1 MMAAQGADILRVG
14 MVSSVG
20 MSAEV
25 TSAAVRAG
33 IDRFQAS
40 SVLDRRFN
48 PLVMAL
54 VATPDL
60 PPLAPA
66 VQGLSGLTARQIRML
81 RLAGP
86 ALRACLEG
94 VPSGPAPVLLAGP
107 EAFPEGRP
115 APVGSA
121 FLGHLAAQADITIDR
136 ARSRVLPAGRAGV
149 FLALAA
155 ALEGLSARLYDHVVV
170 GGVDTLLDLYLL
182 GTLDL
187 EERLRA
193 AGVFDGFIPGEG
205 AAFLVLARPGARTGG
220 APLSRVVSVGT
231 AEEAGH
237 RYNKGTPYRGEGLDA
252 AMKAAFAA
260 APGEPV
266 RTVYAGFNGEGFFA
280 KEWGVAMARHR
291 KKIAEDFV
299 IEHPADCVGDAGA
312 ALGAM
317 LVALAAMSLSEGRRP
332 PRCLVWAP
340 SDMAARGAAVLD
352 KG

>member
-1 MMAAQGADILRVG
+1 MAAPGADILRVG

-20 MSAEV
+20 LSAEV

-33 IDRFQAS
+33 ISRFQETS
-40 SVLDRRFN
+40 IVDRRFN

-66 VQGLSGLTARQIRML
+66 IEKTAGLTARQSRML
-81 RLAGP
+81 RLASP

-94 VPSGPAPVLLAGP
+94 APPGPTAVLLAGP

-115 APVGSA
+115 APAGPV
-121 FLGHLAAQADITIDR
+121 FLEQLAAQAEVKLDLV
-136 ARSRVLPAGRAGV
+136 RSRVFPAGRAGV

-155 ALEGLSARLYDHVVV
+155 ALEGLSARRYDRVVV

-193 AGVFDGFIPGEG
+193 HGIFDGLIPGEG
-205 AAFLVLARPGARTGG
+205 AAFLLLARPGTGPGG
-220 APLSRVVSVGT
+220 APLSRIVSVGS
-231 AEEAGH
+231 AEEEGH
-237 RYNKGTPYRGEGLDA
+237 RYNKGAVYRGEGLDA
-252 AMKAAFAA
+252 ALKTAFAA
-260 APGEPV
+260 GPGAPV
-266 RTVYAGFNGEGFFA
+266 RTVYAGFNGENFFA
-280 KEWGVAMARHR
+280 KEWGVALARH
-291 KKIAEDFV
+291 KKRIAEDFI

-317 LVALAAMSLSEGRRP
+317 LVGLAALSLSEGHRP
-332 PRCLVWAP
+332 SRCLVWAP
-340 SDMAARGAAVLD
+340 SDLAARGAAILD
-352 KG
+352 KV

>member
-1 MMAAQGADILRVG
+1 MAAPGADILRVG

-20 MSAEV
+20 LSAEV

-33 IDRFQAS
+33 IDRFQQS

-66 VQGLSGLTARQIRML
+66 LEGIAGLTARQIRML

-86 ALRACLEG
+86 ALRACLEDA
-94 VPSGPAPVLLAGP
+94 PPGPAAVLLAGP
-107 EAFPEGRP
+107 EAFPGGRP
-115 APVGSA
+115 APVGPV
-121 FLGHLAAQADITIDR
+121 FLEHLAAQAGVKLDL
-136 ARSRVLPAGRAGV
+136 ARSRVFPAGRAGV

-155 ALEGLSARLYDHVVV
+155 ALEGLSARRYDRVVV

-193 AGVFDGFIPGEG
+193 AGIFDGFIPGEG
-205 AAFLVLARPGARTGG
+205 AAFLLLARPGSGRT
-220 APLSRVVSVGT
+220 PLSRLVSVGT
-231 AEEAGH
+231 AEEEGH
-237 RYNKGTPYRGEGLDA
+237 RYTTAAPYRGEGLDA
-252 AMKAAFAA
+252 ALKTAFAA
-260 APGEPV
+260 APGGPV
-266 RTVYAGFNGEGFFA
+266 RTVYAGFNGESFFA
-280 KEWGVAMARHR
+280 KEWGVAIARH
-291 KKIAEDFV
+291 KKRIAEDFV

-317 LVALAAMSLSEGRRP
+317 LVGLAAMSLAEGRRP
-332 PRCLVWAP
+332 SRCLVWAP
-340 SDMAARGAAVLD
+340 SDLAARGAAILD
-352 KG
+352 RE

>member
-1 MMAAQGADILRVG
+1 MTTRCADILRVG
-14 MVSSVG
+14 IVSSVG
-20 MSAEV
+20 LSVEV
-25 TSAAVRAG
+25 TGAAIRAG
-33 IDRFQAS
+33 INRFQES

-60 PPLAPA
+60 PSLTPA
-66 VQGLSGLTARQIRML
+66 VQGIAGLTARQIRML
-81 RLAGP
+81 RLAGSP
-86 ALRACLEG
+86 LRACLEG
-94 VPSGPAPVLLAGP
+94 APPGPTAVLLAGP
-107 EAFPEGRP
+107 EAFPKGRP
-115 APVGSA
+115 APVGPT
-121 FLGHLAAQADITIDR
+121 FLEQLAAQADIAIDL
-136 ARSRVLPAGRAGV
+136 ARSRVFPAGRAGV
-149 FLALAA
+149 FPALAA
-155 ALEGLSARLYDHVVV
+155 ALEGLSTRRYDRVVV

-205 AAFLVLARPGARTGG
+205 AAFLLLARPGAGLGG

-231 AEEAGH
+231 AEEQGH
-237 RYNKGTPYRGEGLDA
+237 RYNEAAPYRGDGLDA
-252 AMKAAFAA
+252 AIKAAFAA
-260 APGEPV
+260 APGAPV
-266 RTVYAGFNGEGFFA
+266 QTVYAGFNGESFFA
-280 KEWGVAMARHR
+280 KEWGVAMARHM

-317 LVALAAMSLSEGRRP
+317 LVGLAAMSLSEGHRQ

-340 SDMAARGAAVLD
+340 SDLAARGAAILD

>member
-1 MMAAQGADILRVG
+1 MAAQGADILRVG

-20 MSAEV
+20 LSAEV

-33 IDRFQAS
+33 ICRFQET

-48 PLVMAL
+48 PLAMAL

-66 VQGLSGLTARQIRML
+66 LEELSGLTARQIRML

-94 VPSGPAPVLLAGP
+94 APPGPSAVLLAGP

-115 APVGSA
+115 APVGPA
-121 FLGHLAAQADITIDR
+121 FLEHLAVQADVKLELG
-136 ARSRVLPAGRAGV
+136 RSQVFPAGRAGV
-149 FLALAA
+149 FLALTA
-155 ALEGLSARLYDHVVV
+155 ALEGLSARRYDRVVV

-187 EERLRA
+187 EERLHA
-193 AGVFDGFIPGEG
+193 PGIFDGFIPGEG
-205 AAFLVLARPGARTGG
+205 AAFLLLARPGAGPG
-220 APLSRVVSVGT
+220 AAPLSRVVSVGT
-231 AEEAGH
+231 AEEEGH
-237 RYNKGTPYRGEGLDA
+237 RYNKGAAYRGEGLDA
-252 AMKAAFAA
+252 ALKAAFAA
-260 APGEPV
+260 APGDPM
-266 RTVYAGFNGEGFFA
+266 RTVYAGFNGENFFA
-280 KEWGVAMARHR
+280 KEWGVAMARHKR
-291 KKIAEDFV
+291 KIAEDFV
-299 IEHPADCVGDAGA
+299 MEHPADCVGDAGA

-317 LVALAAMSLSEGRRP
+317 LVGLAALWLAEGHRP

-340 SDMAARGAAVLD
+340 SDLAARGVAILD
-352 KG
+352 RG